1 MSYEM
6 RTQKTNWFSGMH
18 RDPLISFAFPFK
30 SRFISMCSLAF
41 TISASFTSMFYTS
54 SQCISITW
62 VSRSSLNFNDT
73 HTFCSLLFLLHRL
86 CDFL

>member
-1 MSYEM
+1 MSYAM

-18 RDPLISFAFPFK
+18 RDPLISFAFPFR

-54 SQCISITW
+54 SQCISIT
-62 VSRSSLNFNDT
+62 
-73 HTFCSLLFLLHRL
+73 
-86 CDFL
+86 